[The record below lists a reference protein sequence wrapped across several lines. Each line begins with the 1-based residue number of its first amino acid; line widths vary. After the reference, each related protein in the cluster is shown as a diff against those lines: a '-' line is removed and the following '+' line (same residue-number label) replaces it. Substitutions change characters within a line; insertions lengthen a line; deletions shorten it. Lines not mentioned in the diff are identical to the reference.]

1 MKFGEKIKKLRTDN
15 NMTQEELAQKLF
27 VTRTAVSK
35 WETDKGLPAVDSLKL
50 ISDLFHVTIDELV
63 SDDDIQT
70 QRVLDEKKSKTMYF
84 VAIGFLA
91 VTVLFTLL
99 LYFLQSVYFA
109 IGSAAGVVGYVTFA
123 VLSKPKDRKFSAAK
137 VIVPYIIARIVLLL
151 IITVTV
157 VVTIVKL
164 G

>member
-99 LYFLQSVYFA
+99 LYFLRSVYFA

-137 VIVPYIIARIVLLL
+137 VIVPYIIARIVLL